1 MFSSLVSI
9 YFCIIGVSGMISS
22 VYLSI
27 MVCASKSAARILQL
41 TGIFPVRPLFEIMS
55 STISRVLYLTI
66 IYLDLLLPTGSSNLP
81 GTRRAAVSSLFGL
94 ASDGVYICHFC
105 YQKCGELLPRRFTLT
120 YKGGYFLL
128 HLPGSHLHRTLSGI
142 LPYEARTFLTC
153 GLSALAAAI
162 VCATHSEHIL
172 ARSS

>member
-1 MFSSLVSI
+1 
-9 YFCIIGVSGMISS
+9 
-22 VYLSI
+22 
-27 MVCASKSAARILQL
+27 
-41 TGIFPVRPLFEIMS
+41 MS

-128 HLPGSHLHRTLSGI
+128 HLPGSRLHRTLSGI